1 MLKSV
6 SYITKPQDIVKCSV
20 FIQEK
25 KASEILHKYLE
36 IR

>member
-6 SYITKPQDIVKCSV
+6 SYITKPQDIVKRSL